1 MNKDIV
7 LMNIEKRGGITNPPP
22 PIDRE
27 NSKVEDIDLLLF
39 VKQEHSLVLTGPTV
53 ACLYNP

>member
-1 MNKDIV
+1 
-7 LMNIEKRGGITNPPP
+7 MNIEKRGGITNPPP